1 MWKQAIIA
9 DIIRLKISFRKER
22 RLESGQGRHFG
33 TKPGAANLPTP
44 PPQPNPE

>member
-22 RLESGQGRHFG
+22 RLESGQGAPLRPLQNKMG
-33 TKPGAANLPTP
+33 TKV
-44 PPQPNPE
+44 